1 MSKETKPEMA
11 VEEFAE
17 KWGRGKWED
26 NTIDLLA
33 DFHAAVES
41 LMPNRVEILS
51 EGTKRFTTNTGVLQS
66 DKYKGFVSGARFVLS
81 RILEAIEQNVR
92 EK

>member
-1 MSKETKPEMA
+1 MTPK
-11 VEEFAE
+11 EFAE

-41 LMPNRVEILS
+41 LMP
-51 EGTKRFTTNTGVLQS
+51 S
-66 DKYKGFVSGARFVLS
+66 DEDIESGANNVAIPSSKNAFYRGEWIGFKEGSRWLCS